1 MTGSRMQRPLARFMP
16 IALVY
21 AGLAACGVGLLLH
34 RLWLDVPGARLA
46 EQIVMATVAAALAW
60 PLQRHGRM
68 SWATAL
74 AWVWL
79 AALAWF
85 AGLPAL
91 LATAWLAAAAV
102 ALGSLLVPRASAPVL
117 ALAAGLALIGGGVG
131 WLLTWPVH
139 HAWLYWPAL
148 LVLCALRRHALL
160 EWARRAAEGWRT
172 AVAASPRGAAFALM
186 LLGVTSRGAW
196 LPTLLSDDVNY
207 HALEDEVRAQ
217 RDLLLETGCMVE
229 LGRTSAAIA
238 HEIRSPLAVLYTDLQ
253 LLRHARYL
261 PDLAN
266 QIWAAAPWLGDAL
279 QGIAAVLAQ
288 GEARGPLVLLWL
300 LIAAAATWSLVRAL
314 ASARMAW
321 LALALVVSL
330 PFSSGLLGSMQTEL
344 PALGVLA
351 ALALAIM
358 QPRPAALL
366 IAVLAGALVA
376 LKFSHLVAA
385 LVMLAWAGWRR
396 GRAGARELG
405 AAGVAF
411 VFVAGSSYLQA
422 ALLSGNPMFPLF
434 NQWFQSPLLEPRQL
448 DDLRWH
454 AGRSLDLPWRI
465 TFLTHQYFE
474 GWRGAFGFALVAL
487 GGAWLLALRA
497 PRTRGIAWAATAV
510 MLLPLLPMQYARYA
524 YPGLA
529 LLLVPLVVTC
539 ATTLGERR
547 AAYVLAALC
556 LLDAAFL
563 ANANWT
569 QHTHALRLLVVTRG
583 NIAQVY
589 EHYAPERALI
599 ARLRARDDGESIVL
613 ALDPAA
619 PAIAE
624 LAGRGRSVAW
634 YAPGLERARV
644 EADADPSGQR
654 WVELVRRLDARWLLL
669 REAALTA
676 AQRAALQRLA
686 AHHEASADVAQLWSV
701 PPAAAQ

>member
-207 HALEDEVRAQ
+207 H
-217 RDLLLETGCMVE
+217 
-229 LGRTSAAIA
+229 LGL
-238 HEIRSPLAVLYTDLQ
+238 PLQ

-569 QHTHALRLLVVTRG
+569 QRTHALRLLVVTRG